1 MSDAA
6 SDKSR
11 LALAALRG
19 QMTRPDESWR
29 RETYDLSLVLALQ
42 GPERAAFVEM
52 LGAAIDQ
59 GDALAALTAGQ
70 GQIAEL
76 TDALLRHRAAPG
88 WFGLSVRR
96 GLVGLGAGRIVIDEL
111 CVDAQQSGAMHRFAA
126 VVALGEIG
134 APLDAPR
141 FEALLGA
148 LADADSTVSKA
159 AYQELLRLLDL
170 QRFARVPG
178 TDTPELRSP
187 LEQRLLLTRSSL
199 AALREPARSELR
211 NVFRAV
217 FEGANPVS
225 LGLEFQPTVGRD
237 VFLRLGEALFDAS
250 KPIPLLELR
259 ALAGDE
265 RLYAETLLAKSLDR
279 RWLPSVEAL
288 AALGARWVVPAL
300 RELAVLDEADGA
312 FGVAAR
318 DAIARLEEAEAK

>member
-6 SDKSR
+6 SEKSR

-19 QMTRPDESWR
+19 QMTRPDELWR
-29 RETYDLSLVLALQ
+29 RETYDVSLVQALQ
-42 GPERAAFVEM
+42 GPERAAFTEI

-96 GLVGLGAGRIVIDEL
+96 GLVALGAGRDVIDEL
-111 CVDAQQSGAMHRFAA
+111 CSDTRQSGAMHRFAA

-141 FEALLGA
+141 FEALLRA
-148 LADADSTVSKA
+148 FADPDSTVSKA

-178 TDTPELRSP
+178 TDTPELRAP
-187 LEQRLLLTRSSL
+187 LERRLLLTRSSL
-199 AALREPARSELR
+199 AALREVARAELYAL
-211 NVFRAV
+211 FRAV
-217 FEGANPVS
+217 FEGVSPDS
-225 LGLEFQPTVGRD
+225 LGLEFQPTVGRE
-237 VFLRLGEALFDAS
+237 VFLRLGEALFDATR
-250 KPIPLLELR
+250 PIPLAELR
-259 ALAGDE
+259 ALSGDE
-265 RLYAETLLAKSLDR
+265 RLYAEALLAKSLDR

-288 AALGARWVVPAL
+288 AELGARWVVPAL
-300 RELAVLDEADGA
+300 RELAALDSQDEVVVAALRKALAFLDGA
-312 FGVAAR
+312 
-318 DAIARLEEAEAK
+318 